1 MRWELAIV
9 QAFGATFPQPDAERA
24 ASLLGSELLEAL
36 AEARR
41 DGDAAGLEA
50 VAALLRIYEVR
61 LRRLSP
67 LISSILPLSPPFSH
81 YLLIPPSIPS
91 YLPLSPP
98 ISSHLL
104 RIHQARLGGLL
115 PKLRAALQASPLVEE
130 LLLER
135 PPDRPAGQMS
145 CGSRS
150 HVLRASR
157 PAGGR
162 PSSPWG
168 SSGPDDDD
176 DEDEEPCRR

>member
-1 MRWELAIV
+1 MGAGHRAGVRRHLPPAWLNPIPDPYPYPPST

-24 ASLLGSELLEAL
+24 AALLGPELLEAL
-36 AEARR
+36 AAARR
-41 DGDAAGLEA
+41 DGDAGGLEA

-81 YLLIPPSIPS
+81 YLLISPSIPS

-115 PKLRAALQASPLVEE
+115 PKLRAAL
-130 LLLER
+130 R
-135 PPDRPAGQMS
+135 
-145 CGSRS
+145 CSRHS
-150 HVLRASR
+150 FRT
-157 PAGGR
+157 
-162 PSSPWG
+162 WQ
-168 SSGPDDDD
+168 
-176 DEDEEPCRR
+176 

>member
-61 LRRLSP
+61 LG
-67 LISSILPLSPPFSH
+67 
-81 YLLIPPSIPS
+81 
-91 YLPLSPP
+91 
-98 ISSHLL
+98 
-104 RIHQARLGGLL
+104 ALL

-130 LLLER
+130 RLLER
-135 PPDRPAGQMS
+135 SPDHPAGQTS
-145 CGSRS
+145 CGSKT
-150 HVLRASR
+150 VLRVSR
-157 PAGGR
+157 LAGRRDEG
-162 PSSPWG
+162 PFG
-168 SSGPDDDD
+168 SSGPDDDEE
-176 DEDEEPCRR
+176 EDSCRR

>member
-1 MRWELAIV
+1 M
-9 QAFGATFPQPDAERA
+9 
-24 ASLLGSELLEAL
+24 
-36 AEARR
+36 
-41 DGDAAGLEA
+41 
-50 VAALLRIYEVR
+50 AALLRIYEVR

-67 LISSILPLSPPFSH
+67 LISSILPVSPPFSH
-81 YLLIPPSIPS
+81 SLLIYPSIPS

-98 ISSHLL
+98 NSSHLL

-115 PKLRAALQASPLVEE
+115 PKLRAALQASPLVED

-135 PPDRPAGQMS
+135 PPDRPAGQTP

-150 HVLRASR
+150 DVLRLGR

-162 PSSPWG
+162 PSSPWDGPWG

-176 DEDEEPCRR
+176 EEEEDSCRR